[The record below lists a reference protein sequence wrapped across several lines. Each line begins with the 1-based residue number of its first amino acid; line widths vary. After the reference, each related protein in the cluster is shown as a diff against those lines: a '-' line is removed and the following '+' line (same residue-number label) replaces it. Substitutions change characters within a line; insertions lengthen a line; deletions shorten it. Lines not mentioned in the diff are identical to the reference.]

1 MILTNKFS
9 YVLKY
14 IRIVPSDNSN
24 TESNEKIHVQVKN
37 EITGKQI
44 QESPKI
50 KVRRKELIVQKTLLC
65 SFTLYACYDRVSW
78 KGSVFPEKFKR
89 AILCSHQKTELSSKD

>member
-37 EITGKQI
+37 EITGETNPRK
-44 QESPKI
+44 PKNKSAEKRTYCTKNVI
-50 KVRRKELIVQKTLLC
+50 VLIY
-65 SFTLYACYDRVSW
+65 SIRV
-78 KGSVFPEKFKR
+78 
-89 AILCSHQKTELSSKD
+89 L